1 MANRPMF
8 KPALVVSAG
17 DMSANITSLPTI
29 IQQLS
34 MVSYA
39 VSWAGV
45 LPIGSVS
52 VEASNDYSLNPDGTV
67 ANAGTWNQI
76 PFLLNGSSVVTA
88 IPVSGNSGNGFIDI
102 DQHGAYALRLTYAAG
117 SGTGSLQVW
126 INGKVA

>member
-8 KPALVVSAG
+8 KPAVVVSAG
-17 DMSANITSLPTI
+17 DMSGNITSLPTI

-45 LPIGSVS
+45 APVGTVS
-52 VEASNDYSLNPDGTV
+52 IEASNDYSLNPDGTV
-67 ANAGTWNQI
+67 ANAGIWNPI
-76 PFLLNGSSVVTA
+76 PFLLDGSSVVTA
-88 IPVSGNSGNGFIDI
+88 IPITGNSGNGFIDI
-102 DQHGAYALRLTYAAG
+102 DQHGAYALRLTYAAT
-117 SGTGSLQVW
+117 SGTGQLQVV